1 MFSNNEFQEMEEELK
16 AEIARLRDELAAT
29 KASLLFHCK
38 DADGHVKALVTE
50 RSAHEATKAELQKA
64 HDETWRLGTRAET
77 AEQRVAE
84 LERVLDMETAQTR
97 ANADAFERLSDG
109 YLQRAEVAE
118 AALSSARKLLA
129 RCTFGQFRD
138 AHMLDDL
145 EHWLRANPEP
155 ATPAATGAER
165 AEKHQ
170 GQAGD
175 ETLRHLTECA
185 LAWEPEVRLLGNV
198 TARQLQSFCVELARL
213 RRENPDP
220 ECDNCGAVIDGNQAA
235 TSDVCHDCWRS
246 ARERACT
253 PEERAVLEAWSEKHI
268 SDECL
273 NFIIRCGS
281 GPVCQCARAE
291 LENRSARRSAKNGG
305 NGGSEV

>member
-1 MFSNNEFQEMEEELK
+1 MHIARPFERGQNVEPNDESLDRERREFIREAAIRLHVCIRLGTHYRPKDSWRLARELWDARPETADVTK
-16 AEIARLRDELAAT
+16 TLEILHAEVARLQAAALDREQLQAEVARLRDMLEERTNTA
-29 KASLLFHCK
+29 
-38 DADGHVKALVTE
+38 HVALEQLSAE
-50 RSAHEATKAELQKA
+50 RAAHEATKADLERLRNELAATVSSELAQ
-64 HDETWRLGTRAET
+64 RA
-77 AEQRVAE
+77 RVA
-84 LERVLDMETAQTR
+84 V
-97 ANADAFERLSDG
+97 
-109 YLQRAEVAE
+109 
-118 AALSSARKLLA
+118 
-129 RCTFGQFRD
+129 
-138 AHMLDDL
+138 
-145 EHWLRANPEP
+145 
-155 ATPAATGAER
+155 PAADVPTPIS
-165 AEKHQ
+165 
-170 GQAGD
+170 D

-291 LENRSARRSAKNGG
+291 LENRSARRAAKNGG

>member
-1 MFSNNEFQEMEEELK
+1 M
-16 AEIARLRDELAAT
+16 IDERFKLA
-29 KASLLFHCK
+29 
-38 DADGHVKALVTE
+38 VKLY
-50 RSAHEATKAELQKA
+50 AELQRFA
-64 HDETWRLGTRAET
+64 GGQHTGCHVSIGD
-77 AEQRVAE
+77 
-84 LERVLDMETAQTR
+84 
-97 ANADAFERLSDG
+97 
-109 YLQRAEVAE
+109 LQ
-118 AALSSARKLLA
+118 AALSRAGLA
-129 RCTFGQFRD
+129 
-138 AHMLDDL
+138 LV
-145 EHWLRANPEP
+145 
-155 ATPAATGAER
+155 PAADA
-165 AEKHQ
+165 Q
-170 GQAGD
+170 PIGD

-291 LENRSARRSAKNGG
+291 LENRSARRAAKNGG